1 MLRKPAVAGM
11 FYPDD
16 SEELVKTI
24 EDCFLHSFGP
34 GKIPD
39 IESFDGTKEE
49 LKEQFHMMVEAP
61 WERLGYDYF
70 NPLIRSM

>member
-39 IESFDGTKEE
+39 VESFEGN
-49 LKEQFHMMVEAP
+49 
-61 WERLGYDYF
+61 G
-70 NPLIRSM
+70 

>member
-24 EDCFLHSFGP
+24 EDCFLHSLAQVKSQTLNLLRVMIIQLMLWFRMQVFN
-34 GKIPD
+34 I
-39 IESFDGTKEE
+39 
-49 LKEQFHMMVEAP
+49 LEQ
-61 WERLGYDYF
+61 
-70 NPLIRSM
+70 

>member
-24 EDCFLHSFGP
+24 EDCFYTLSAQVKSQTLNLLRVMIIQLMLWFRMQVFN
-34 GKIPD
+34 I
-39 IESFDGTKEE
+39 
-49 LKEQFHMMVEAP
+49 LEQ
-61 WERLGYDYF
+61 
-70 NPLIRSM
+70 

>member
-39 IESFDGTKEE
+39 IESFEGNDYQ
-49 LKEQFHMMVEAP
+49 LMLWFRMQVFNILEQ
-61 WERLGYDYF
+61 
-70 NPLIRSM
+70 

>member
-39 IESFDGTKEE
+39 IESFEGMIIQ
-49 LKEQFHMMVEAP
+49 LMLWFLMQVFNILEQ
-61 WERLGYDYF
+61 
-70 NPLIRSM
+70 